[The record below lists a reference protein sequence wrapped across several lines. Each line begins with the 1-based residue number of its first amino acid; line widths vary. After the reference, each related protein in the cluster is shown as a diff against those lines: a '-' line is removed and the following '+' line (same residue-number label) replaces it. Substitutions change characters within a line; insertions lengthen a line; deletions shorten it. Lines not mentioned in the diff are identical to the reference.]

1 MKLGRDVTVLR
12 AKAKRMT
19 GIGGR
24 RRYIRFKLVPLC
36 LLEYEYPDLGGIGH
50 KRTLVIYFGGGV
62 VRSTDWACIEP
73 SIETRHDENGR
84 RYVHLIDD

>member
-12 AKAKRMT
+12 AKAKPMT

-50 KRTLVIYFGGGV
+50 KRSLVIYFGGSG
-62 VRSTDWACIEP
+62 SL
-73 SIETRHDENGR
+73 N
-84 RYVHLIDD
+84 